1 MCVIDTYLDS
11 SVVNSSNVKRLNNE
25 EIRMD
30 RQFET
35 NRPK

>member
-11 SVVNSSNVKRLNNE
+11 SVVNSLNVKRLNNE
-25 EIRMD
+25 GIRMD

-35 NRPK
+35 NRLK